1 MPALGRL
8 VDRISLLCGVIAG
21 LLLLAACAV
30 ITESVF
36 VRYVLEASTIWQTE
50 FVKYAVVGSTLLG
63 CPYVLASHGHVK
75 VDLIA
80 ERLTAPAVLRFEL
93 LAAVVGCAFC
103 IVLAWSGWQYFY
115 DAWRLG
121 WSTESVWAPRLWIIL
136 LPLPLGAALT
146 CAQYIVSIGRLAG
159 ARRAPTDHAVPGR

>member
-1 MPALGRL
+1 LSALGRL
-8 VDRISLLCGVIAG
+8 VDRISGLCGFIAG
-21 LLLLAACAV
+21 ALLLAACAV

-63 CPYVLASHGHVK
+63 SPYVLASRGHVK
-75 VDLIA
+75 VDLIS
-80 ERLTAPAVLRFEL
+80 ERLARPAALRFEL

-103 IVLAWSGWQYFY
+103 IVLAWSGWHYFY

-136 LPLPLGAALT
+136 LPLPLGAGLT
-146 CAQYIVSIGRLAG
+146 CAQYAVAIARLAA
-159 ARRAPTDHAVPGR
+159 ARRVPTEHVAPNR